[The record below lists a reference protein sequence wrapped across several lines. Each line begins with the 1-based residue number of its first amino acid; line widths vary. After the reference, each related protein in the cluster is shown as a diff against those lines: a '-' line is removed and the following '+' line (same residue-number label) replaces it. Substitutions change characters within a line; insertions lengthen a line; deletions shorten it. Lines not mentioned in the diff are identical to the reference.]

1 MNRRKFLGLLSASAF
16 ATPGC
21 LFAGRCSEVATFNM
35 IKQTRDDIQEGGMAL
50 SGLSS
55 AQNEIIMTAISE
67 RQGHNQCVD
76 TDTTEIP
83 SEYESLMR
91 EIFPSLERFD
101 RVQSYEQVVFYDGD
115 AYKARF
121 SVSSD

>member
-1 MNRRKFLGLLSASAF
+1 
-16 ATPGC
+16 
-21 LFAGRCSEVATFNM
+21 M
-35 IKQTRDDIQEGGMAL
+35 IKQTQNDIQEDGMTL

-55 AQNEIIMTAISE
+55 TQNEIIMTAISE
-67 RQGHNQCVD
+67 EQGHNQCVD

-83 SEYESLMR
+83 REYKSLMR

-115 AYKARF
+115 VYKARF
-121 SVSSD
+121 SVSSN